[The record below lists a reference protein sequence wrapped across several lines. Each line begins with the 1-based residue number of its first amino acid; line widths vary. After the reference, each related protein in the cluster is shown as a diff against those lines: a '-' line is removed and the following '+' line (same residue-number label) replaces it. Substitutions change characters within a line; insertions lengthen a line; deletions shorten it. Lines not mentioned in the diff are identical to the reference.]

1 MVPDAPILVVDD
13 DPKIQQL
20 ICLYLEREG
29 YPTLTASDGA
39 EALELVLKQR
49 PRLVILDLM
58 LPHISGL
65 ELCRR
70 LRELLDNTPVMMLT
84 ATVDEE
90 EKLAGLAIGAD
101 DYMTKPFSPRELVAR
116 VKAILR
122 RSGARKERAP
132 RLSVHGVE
140 LNYDRHHVRVE
151 GREVHLTAF
160 EFKLL
165 TTLME
170 FPGKVFTREALLGQI
185 YSFDELYVVDRTI
198 DVHVNKLRHKI
209 ERDPSNPQRLLTV
222 RGVGYKFRE
231 AGEAEWVG

>member
-1 MVPDAPILVVDD
+1 MVPDAPVLVVDD
-13 DPKIQQL
+13 DPKISQL

-29 YPTLTASDGA
+29 YRTVAVGDGA
-39 EALELVLKQR
+39 EALELALKLKPQ
-49 PRLVILDLM
+49 LVVLDLM
-58 LPHISGL
+58 LPRLSGL

-70 LRELLDNTPVMMLT
+70 LREVHDTPILIVT
-84 ATVDEE
+84 AKVEE
-90 EKLAGLAIGAD
+90 EDKVAGLSLGAD

-122 RSGARKERAP
+122 RAGAKVERRP

-140 LNYDRHHVRVE
+140 LNYDRHLVRVE
-151 GREVHLTAF
+151 GEEIHLTAF

-165 TTLME
+165 STLME
-170 FPGKVFTREALLGQI
+170 FPGKVFTRETLLGQI

-198 DVHVNKLRHKI
+198 DVHIGKLRHKI
-209 ERDPSNPQRLLTV
+209 ERDPSNPERLLTV

-231 AGEAEWVG
+231 VGEEEWVG

>member
-1 MVPDAPILVVDD
+1 MVPDAPVLVVDD
-13 DPKIQQL
+13 DTKISQL

-29 YPTLTASDGA
+29 YRTVVVGDGA
-39 EALELVLKQR
+39 EALELALKLKPQ
-49 PRLVILDLM
+49 LIVLDLM
-58 LPHISGL
+58 LPRLSGL

-70 LRELLDNTPVMMLT
+70 LREVHDTPILIVT
-84 ATVDEE
+84 AKVEE
-90 EKLAGLAIGAD
+90 EDKLAGLSLGAD
-101 DYMTKPFSPRELVAR
+101 DYMAKPFSPRELVAR

-122 RSGARKERAP
+122 RSGAKVERGP

-140 LNYDRHHVRVE
+140 LNYDRHHVRVDGQE
-151 GREVHLTAF
+151 IHLTAF

-198 DVHVNKLRHKI
+198 DVHIGKLRQKI

-231 AGEAEWVG
+231 VGEEEWVG

>member
-1 MVPDAPILVVDD
+1 MVPDAPVLVVDD
-13 DPKIQQL
+13 DPKILQL

-29 YPTLTASDGA
+29 YRTIAVGDGA
-39 EALELVLKQR
+39 EALEIALKQK
-49 PRLVILDLM
+49 PQLVVLDLM
-58 LPHISGL
+58 LPRLSGFD
-65 ELCRR
+65 LCRR
-70 LRELLDNTPVMMLT
+70 LREVHDIPILIVT
-84 ATVDEE
+84 AKVEE
-90 EKLAGLAIGAD
+90 EDKLAGLSLGAD

-122 RSGARKERAP
+122 RAGARVERAP
-132 RLSVHGVE
+132 RLAAHGVE
-140 LNYDRHHVRVE
+140 LNYDRHHVRVD

-198 DVHVNKLRHKI
+198 DVHIGKLRHKI
-209 ERDPSNPQRLLTV
+209 ERDPSNPERLLTV

-231 AGEAEWVG
+231 VGEEEWVG